1 MPPRDPRVRIEDM
14 LTAIRRI
21 RRYTDGTS
29 FDAFCADERTID
41 AVIRN
46 FEVIGE
52 AARHVDEATA
62 ARSPAVPWIDI
73 RDMRNILI
81 HEYFGVDLQTVW
93 RTIVDDLPALE
104 RGLAELLGQLERPAA
119 PRS

>member
-1 MPPRDPRVRIEDM
+1 M
-14 LTAIRRI
+14 LTAVRRV
-21 RRYTDGTS
+21 RSYTDSFT
-29 FDAFCADERTID
+29 FDAFCSDQRTID

-62 ARSPAVPWIDI
+62 AIAPAVPWIDI

-93 RTIVDDLPALE
+93 KTIADDLPALE
-104 RGLAELLGQLERPAA
+104 TRLGELLDQLDA
-119 PRS
+119 RS

>member
-1 MPPRDPRVRIEDM
+1 MLEAVRRV
-14 LTAIRRI
+14 
-21 RRYTDGTS
+21 RRYTNGFT
-29 FDAFCADERTID
+29 FDTFCNDQRTID

-52 AARHVDEATA
+52 AARHVDEVTA
-62 ARSPAVPWIDI
+62 ASAPAVPWIDI

-93 RTIVDDLPALE
+93 KTISNDLPTLE
-104 RGLAELLGQLERPAA
+104 TRLSELLDRLDA
-119 PRS
+119 